1 MVTESDGLLHRLQI
15 NSNLYPKRVRI
26 SYLASFLLFYTE
38 AAHVSVSNLVVFL
51 FLTEITHTIYQISK
65 DDNNNKKNENP
76 QSAKEMEKGTYP
88 SGKSKLVTLGGQS
101 GAIP

>member
-1 MVTESDGLLHRLQI
+1 MVTESDVLLHRLQI

-51 FLTEITHTIYQISK
+51 FLIEITHTIYQISK
-65 DDNNNKKNENP
+65 DDNNNNKKMKTP
-76 QSAKEMEKGTYP
+76 SLQRKWKKGHIP
-88 SGKSKLVTLGGQS
+88 LVKASWLHSEGNLE
-101 GAIP
+101 P

>member
-1 MVTESDGLLHRLQI
+1 MVTESDVLLHRLQI

-51 FLTEITHTIYQISK
+51 FLIEITHTIKLAKMITTTT
-65 DDNNNKKNENP
+65 KNENP

-88 SGKSKLVTLGGQS
+88 SGKSKLVTLGGQF
-101 GAIP
+101 GAIT